1 MGEKIMVGVANEGEL
16 SIYIEIIKKW
26 KPTDIVYFINVVF
39 FKEDKSYYSMKK
51 LDFDKL
57 FKN

>member
-1 MGEKIMVGVANEGEL
+1 MVGVANEGEL